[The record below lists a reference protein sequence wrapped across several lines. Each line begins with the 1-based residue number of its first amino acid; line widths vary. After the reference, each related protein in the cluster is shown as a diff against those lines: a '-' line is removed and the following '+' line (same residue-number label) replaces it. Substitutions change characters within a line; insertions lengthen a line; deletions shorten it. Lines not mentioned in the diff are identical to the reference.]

1 MALLFIHGVVQLYIC
16 VIFKMK
22 PFRMSI
28 MSNENDFR
36 TFYVLA
42 LEILGSV
49 LVILSIKFIKKQKLK
64 IKAKKQAN

>member
-1 MALLFIHGVVQLYIC
+1 
-16 VIFKMK
+16 MK